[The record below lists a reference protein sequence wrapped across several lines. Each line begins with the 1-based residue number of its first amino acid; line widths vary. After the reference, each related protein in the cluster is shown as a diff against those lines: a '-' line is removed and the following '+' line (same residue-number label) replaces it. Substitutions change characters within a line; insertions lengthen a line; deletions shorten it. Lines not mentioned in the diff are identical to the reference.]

1 MYEEFYGLKAK
12 PFQVTPDP
20 SFLYWSEGHRMTY
33 TMLQYGLISG
43 SPVTVITGEVGTGKT
58 TLVRQ
63 LLREFPA
70 DVEAGL
76 ISNLQAGKGE
86 LLEWALMAFGKSFD
100 GGHVQ
105 RFQRFQDFLIERYA
119 ALKQVALII
128 DEAQNLGIE
137 QLEELRMLSNI
148 NADQDTILR
157 IILVGQPELRDL
169 LGRPDLRQFA
179 QRITSDFHMKPLEGR
194 DVRAYIQRRLEVA
207 GAAHT
212 IFPART
218 CELVAHATGGIPRLI
233 NVLCDLCLVYGFS
246 EDRDLIEEDIVRDLM
261 SDVERNGIFNQ
272 FASVG
277 AQPRLVPPNSGNHSA
292 RPPDQGAD
300 AKDRSHP
307 SRGGRFGEPMD

>member
-1 MYEEFYGLKAK
+1 MYEEFYGLKTK

-33 TMLQYGLISG
+33 TMLQYGIISG

-63 LLREFPA
+63 LLRDFP
-70 DVEAGL
+70 VELEAGL

-86 LLEWALMAFGKSFD
+86 LLEWALMAFDKPFD

-105 RFQRFQDFLIERYA
+105 RFQRFQDFLVERYA
-119 ALKQVALII
+119 EGKQIALII
-128 DEAQNLGIE
+128 DEAQNLGVE

-157 IILVGQPELRDL
+157 LILVGQPELRDL
-169 LGRPDLRQFA
+169 LGQPGLRQFA
-179 QRITSDFHMKPLEGR
+179 QRITSDFHMKPLQGH
-194 DVRAYIQRRLEVA
+194 DVQAYIQRRLEVA
-207 GAAHT
+207 GARHT
-212 IFPART
+212 IFPAGT
-218 CELVAHATGGIPRLI
+218 CELVAHATGGVPRLI

-246 EDRDLIEEDIVRDLM
+246 EDRDVIEEDIVRDLM
-261 SDVERNGIFNQ
+261 ADVERNGIFSQ

-277 AQPRLVPPNSGNHSA
+277 AQPRLVPAGRASPSSRSA
-292 RPPDQGAD
+292 DPA
-300 AKDRSHP
+300 AKDRSYP
-307 SRGGRFGEPMD
+307 SRTGRFGDPTD